1 MEEKIVPAMIGGG
14 LAAIAGGV
22 IWGWIV
28 GATGY
33 EIGYMAWG
41 LGIIC
46 GLAVVMF
53 SGGEKGDPLPFI
65 AASSSVVGIAIG
77 KYLTFFHV
85 AQEYFTRE
93 FGAAAAS
100 QLSVFSGEFI
110 QFFFQNI
117 GSWISGYDILWIGLA
132 VFTAWRIPST
142 N

>member
-28 GATGY
+28 SATGY

-41 LGIIC
+41 LGFIC
-46 GLAVVMF
+46 GLAVILF
-53 SGGEKGDPLPFI
+53 SGGEKGHPLPFI
-65 AASSSVVGIAIG
+65 AASSSIVGIAIG
-77 KYLTFFHV
+77 KYLTFFHL
-85 AQEYFTRE
+85 AQEYLTNE
-93 FGAAAAS
+93 SGAEVAS
-100 QLSVFSGEFI
+100 RLSVFSGEVI
-110 QFFFQNI
+110 QIFLQSI